1 MASDTATMDPLA
13 PLTASELETVVTV
26 LRKEQGLEAQHRVV
40 RIDLLEPP
48 KAAVRQWRP
57 GDLLDRAALAVVFD
71 RAENATYEAVVS
83 ITGRAVRSFEHIPG
97 VQPEV
102 MLDEFEAAERA
113 VKDSPLFREALA
125 KRGIDDIEA
134 VCVDPW
140 SAGSYGADDRD
151 RRLLRAL
158 AWIRMGGPTDNHYA
172 HPLDNL
178 VAIVDL
184 TTMEVVEV
192 EDHGVVPVPREPGNY
207 SPEVAGTRTDLRPLE
222 ITQPDG
228 PSFELSG
235 NTVSWQKWRF
245 RIGFTQRE
253 GLVLHTV
260 TYRDGEEERS
270 ILHRAALSSMVVP
283 YGDPRPAQFRKNAF
297 DSGEY
302 GLGYLTNSLELGC
315 DCLGEIR
322 YLDATLCDPDGRPY
336 TISNA
341 ICLHEEDDGILWKHM
356 DFRTEYT
363 EVRRSRRL
371 VVSFIAT
378 VGNYEYG
385 FYWRFY
391 QDGTIEHDI
400 RLTGILST
408 ATVAPGE
415 RPPFGQL
422 LNNEGLY
429 GAIHQH
435 FFNYRLDFDLDG
447 VDNAVYEVD
456 TVCPESGGPDNPH
469 GNAHRAVERLLRTE
483 SDGQRT
489 ADASRDR
496 FWKVVNHGRH
506 NAVGDP
512 TAYRLVPRTATL
524 PYWADDA
531 HIAPRGAFCSK
542 HLWVTAHDPTE
553 LYAAGAYPYQNPE
566 PGGLPEWTKRNRDIV
581 DTDVVVWYTFGS
593 HHVPRL
599 EDWPVM
605 PVQHVGFKLEPCG
618 FFNRNPALDVPPPT
632 QRCSHQTG

>member
-1 MASDTATMDPLA
+1 MDPLA
-13 PLTASELETVVTV
+13 PLSAADIETVIAV
-26 LRKEQGLEAQHRVV
+26 LREQEGLEAHHRFV
-40 RIDLLEPP
+40 RVDLVEPD
-48 KAAVRQWRP
+48 KADVERWRP
-57 GDLLDRAALAVVFD
+57 GDRLDRRGLAVVFD
-71 RAENATYEAVVS
+71 RAKNLTYEAVVS
-83 ITGRAVRSFEHIPG
+83 ITDRVVRSFVPVPG

-102 MLDEFEAAERA
+102 MLDEFDAAERA
-113 VKDSPLFREALA
+113 VKDSALFRQALA
-125 KRGIDDIEA
+125 KRGITDVEA
-134 VCVDPW
+134 LCVDPW
-140 SAGSYGADDRD
+140 SAGSYGSDDRD
-151 RRLLRAL
+151 RRLMRAL
-158 AWIRMGGPTDNHYA
+158 VWVRMDGPTDNQYA

-184 TTMEVVEV
+184 NTMEVIEV
-192 EDHGVVPVPREPGNY
+192 EDHGVVPVPKEPGNY
-207 SPEVAGTRTDLRPLE
+207 SPEVVGGARTDLRPLD
-222 ITQPDG
+222 ISQPDG

-235 NTVSWQKWRF
+235 HTVTWQKWRF

-260 TYRDGEEERS
+260 AYRDGDEWRS
-270 ILHRAALSSMVVP
+270 ILHRAALSSMLVP

-302 GLGYLTNSLELGC
+302 GLGYLANSLELGC

-322 YLDATLCDPDGRPY
+322 YIDATLCDPEGRPY
-336 TISNA
+336 TIANA
-341 ICLHEEDDGILWKHM
+341 VCLHEEDDGILWKHM

-371 VVSFIAT
+371 VVSYIAT

-391 QDGTIEHDI
+391 QDGSIEHEI

-408 ATVAPGE
+408 AAVAPGE
-415 RPPFGQL
+415 RPPSGQL
-422 LNNEGLY
+422 LNPEGLY
-429 GAIHQH
+429 GAVHQH

-456 TVCPESGGPDNPH
+456 TVAPERGPDNPH
-469 GNAHRAVERLLRTE
+469 GNAHRAVETLLRSE
-483 SDGQRT
+483 SEAQRL
-489 ADASRDR
+489 ADSSRDR
-496 FWKVVNHGRH
+496 FWKVVNHGRR
-506 NAVGDP
+506 NKVGEP
-512 TAYRLVPRTATL
+512 TAYRLVPRSATL
-524 PYWADDA
+524 PYWHGDA

-542 HLWVTAHDPTE
+542 HLWVTAHDPSE
-553 LYAAGAYPYQNPE
+553 LYAAGAYPYQNPD
-566 PGGLPEWTKRNRDIV
+566 PGGLPEWTGRDRDLV

-605 PVQHVGFKLEPCG
+605 PVQHVGFRLEPCG
-618 FFNRNPALDVPPPT
+618 FFDQNPALDVAPPKH
-632 QRCSHQTG
+632 RC